1 MAKILHVTGLL
12 LTLILEIGSLYA
24 CWGKH
29 VSGLLVIIPLFAF
42 TLSLIIQVL
51 LFVSCVWQM
60 TRTYEELPELAVHAV
75 VAILC
80 ALPLAIM
87 LRQFMQYN
95 GPAQQFLLAFLLPS

>member
-1 MAKILHVTGLL
+1 LAKIFHVLGFI
-12 LTLILEIGSLYA
+12 LTLTLEIGSVYA

-29 VSGLLVIIPLFAF
+29 VTGLIVIAPLFAF
-42 TLSLIIQVL
+42 TLALILQLL

-60 TRTYEELPELAVHAV
+60 TRTYEDLPELAVHSV
-75 VAILC
+75 VAIAC

-87 LRQFMQYN
+87 LRQLLQYN